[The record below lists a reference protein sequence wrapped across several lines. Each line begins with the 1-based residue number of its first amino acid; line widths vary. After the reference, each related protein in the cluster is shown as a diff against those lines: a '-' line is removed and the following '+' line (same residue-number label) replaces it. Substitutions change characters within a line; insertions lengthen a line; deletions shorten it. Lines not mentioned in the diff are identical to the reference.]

1 VIARLF
7 SKTSR
12 SGIGIITIALP
23 LSMFVILSFT
33 ASSFFTAQ
41 NLGNVG
47 NQITA
52 LLIVSLGQLI
62 VAISGGVDLSVGS
75 MLSLTS
81 AIIVTFDPAI
91 VIPLAIGAGCVLGVV
106 NGVGVAIF
114 GVHPLVMT
122 LATATFVQGL
132 TLLVS
137 PVPGGEV
144 APAIEALVHGRLFGL
159 QPSLIWCAA
168 AILLCWVLLA
178 RSAFGLRLYALGA
191 NPRNASLN
199 GIKVVG
205 PIIVCYVLCSLA
217 AVAAGIFLTA
227 RVSTGDPT
235 IGAAF
240 GLDSITALAL
250 GGVQLSGGVGSVPGV
265 ILGVVTLGLA
275 TNGMN
280 LLGVSP
286 FLRMA
291 ATGLLLL
298 GAVSLQ
304 RRKTIGV

>member
-1 VIARLF
+1 MIGRLF
-7 SKTSR
+7 SRTSR
-12 SGIGIITIALP
+12 SGIGIVTIALP

-91 VIPLAIGAGCVLGVV
+91 VVPLAIAAGSVLGVV
-106 NGVGVAIF
+106 NALGVPDF
-114 GVHPLVMT
+114 GVNPL
-122 LATATFVQGL
+122 GL

-144 APAIEALVHGRLFGL
+144 APAIEALAHGRLFGL
-159 QPSLIWCAA
+159 QPSLFWCAA
-168 AILLCWVLLA
+168 AILLCWLLLA
-178 RSAFGLRLYALGA
+178 RSTFGLRLYALGA
-191 NPRNASLN
+191 NPRSAVLN
-199 GIKVVG
+199 GVKVVG

-217 AVAAGIFLTA
+217 AAAAGIFLTA

-240 GLDSITALAL
+240 GLDSITAIAL

>member
-1 VIARLF
+1 MTGRVR

-12 SGIGIITIALP
+12 SGIRFITIALP
-23 LSMFVILSFT
+23 VAMFVILSFT

-41 NLGNVG
+41 NLANVG
-47 NQITA
+47 NQVTA

-62 VAISGGVDLSVGS
+62 VAIGGGVDLSVGS

-81 AIIVTFDPAI
+81 AIIVTYDPAI
-91 VIPLAIGAGCVLGVV
+91 VIPLAILAGCVLGVV
-106 NGVGVAIF
+106 NGTGVAVF

-122 LATATFVQGL
+122 LATGTFVQGL

-137 PVPGGEV
+137 PVPGGVV
-144 APAIEALVHGRLFGL
+144 APAIEALAHGRPFGI
-159 QPSLIWCAA
+159 QPSLLWCAV
-168 AILLCWVLLA
+168 AILLCWLLLA

-191 NPRNASLN
+191 NARNASLN
-199 GIKVVG
+199 GVTVVG
-205 PIIVCYVLCSLA
+205 PIIACYVMCSLA

-240 GLDSITALAL
+240 GLDSITAIAL

>member
-1 VIARLF
+1 MIGRLF
-7 SKTSR
+7 SRTSR
-12 SGIGIITIALP
+12 SGIGIITVALP
-23 LSMFVILSFT
+23 LTMFVILSFT

-81 AIIVTFDPAI
+81 AIIVTFDPAL
-91 VIPLAIGAGCVLGVV
+91 VLPLAIAAGCVLGVV
-106 NGVGVAIF
+106 NGIGVAIF

-137 PVPGGEV
+137 PVPGGIV
-144 APAIEALVHGRLFGL
+144 APAIEALAHGRLFGL
-159 QPSLIWCAA
+159 QPSLFWCAG
-168 AILLCWVLLA
+168 AILLCWLLLS

-199 GIKVVG
+199 GVKVVG
-205 PIIVCYVLCSLA
+205 PIITCYVLCSLS

-240 GLDSITALAL
+240 GLDSITAIAL